1 MRASPHRTPSIDK
14 LKAAQWRSRSDP
26 GPQVAGN
33 PGIISPLAGIDQS
46 LEPLLRK
53 SNKAG

>member
-1 MRASPHRTPSIDK
+1 MKASPHRTPSIDK
-14 LKAAQWRSRSDP
+14 LKAEQWRSRSDP

-53 SNKAG
+53 PNKAG